1 MMTDLTDD
9 LQNHLTDLETFAD
22 IEYANRLIERSLE
35 ALSPVRPDELEE
47 VLRLCQTPRTRD
59 LLERQGREIQLRD
72 EMLAEAANTVEIL
85 GKRIEALEA
94 ENKKYYRGLK
104 QALEWLTG
112 DFLNAHHIKKIRAAL
127 QENK

>member
-1 MMTDLTDD
+1 MTDLTDD